1 MPNGDYYYFHHSNGS
16 DEHEGSSGSGSRN
29 NNVILS
35 ANTGGLGPLP
45 VITTL
50 FADPINVVSTTI
62 DTTGLRRTTN
72 LLQFTSIINL
82 PLGVSVTFNFEI
94 LRSSEDGSA
103 VKVGPTFT
111 FSTLV
116 DVLEAESF
124 SFQFVDA
131 MLAPGNYTYSVQLS
145 TNSIIDITPGASIMN
160 ATLSVLAVE
169 G

>member
-1 MPNGDYYYFHHSNGS
+1 MPHGDNYFH
-16 DEHEGSSGSGSRN
+16 SSGSAGTDSSSGSWSRN
-29 NNVILS
+29 NVVLS
-35 ANTGGLGPLP
+35 SNTGGLGPLP

-62 DTTGLRRTTN
+62 DTEGLRRTTN
-72 LLQFTSIINL
+72 LLHFTSIINL

-103 VKVGPTFT
+103 VKVGPTYT
-111 FSTLV
+111 FSTIV

-124 SFQFVDA
+124 SFQFVDT

-169 G
+169 S

>member
-1 MPNGDYYYFHHSNGS
+1 MPDGDYYYFHHANGS
-16 DEHEGSSGSGSRN
+16 DEHEGSSGSWSRN
-29 NNVILS
+29 NNVVLS

-116 DVLEAESF
+116 EVLEAESF